1 MKDGALRAKEVLE
14 NYTPEFPSIKDY
26 LEYAKTLNFNDQAVI
41 YNDDGTITLKI
52 KNDEK

>member
-26 LEYAKTLNFNDQAVI
+26 LKYTETLNFNEQAVI
-41 YNDDGTITLKI
+41 YNEDGTITLKI